1 MVISLDVSVDVIE
14 VMIVSAVVVTDL
26 LLIAVVVVVVDL
38 NFEFIIFVDQPTLKK
53 KKNNNQIINQTNKKV
68 KLKLS
73 CYRDIFNANKRQRVR
88 VRHKK

>member
-1 MVISLDVSVDVIE
+1 MLVISLDVSVDVIE

-53 KKNNNQIINQTNKKV
+53 KK
-68 KLKLS
+68 
-73 CYRDIFNANKRQRVR
+73 
-88 VRHKK
+88 